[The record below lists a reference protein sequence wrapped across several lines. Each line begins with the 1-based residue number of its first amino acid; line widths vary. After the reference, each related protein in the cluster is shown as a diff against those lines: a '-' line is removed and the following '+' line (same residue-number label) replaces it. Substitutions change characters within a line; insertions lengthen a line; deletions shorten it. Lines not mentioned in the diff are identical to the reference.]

1 MAGSKSRTS
10 ASTDAATDGVARVE
24 IVTRGEVRREYTAEE
39 RAQIL
44 TEAAMP
50 GARVLVVAQRH
61 GISPSLVY
69 RWRREAAGRPVRK
82 ARLAGAELRAAA
94 GGRRRT
100 GESANGV
107 PRTCWSGRWCRPHRG
122 AATQWPRAAGRQRDG
137 CDGGGAPGDG
147 ARGMIALPA
156 GARILLATQAGR
168 LPQRRPL
175 PGRAGSRGAG
185 H

>member
-24 IVTRGEVRREYTAEE
+24 IVTRGEIRREYTAEE

-82 ARLAGAELRAAA
+82 ARPRSP
-94 GGRRRT
+94 RF
-100 GESANGV
+100 V
-107 PRTCWSGRWCRPHRG
+107 PLLV
-122 AATQWPRAAGRQRDG
+122 
-137 CDGGGAPGDG
+137 DGGGLAKAP
-147 ARGMIALPA
+147 MVPPEPA
-156 GARILLATQAGR
+156 GQDAGVDRIEILLRNGR
-168 LPQRRPL
+168 VM
-175 PGRAGSRGAG
+175 
-185 H
+185 

>member
-39 RAQIL
+39 RAQVL

-69 RWRREAAGRPVRK
+69 RWRRDAAGRPVRK
-82 ARLAGAELRAAA
+82 ARPRAPSFVPLLVDGGGLAKAAVMSPEPASQDAGADRIEVVLRNGRLLRAASTA
-94 GGRRRT
+94 D
-100 GESANGV
+100 
-107 PRTCWSGRWCRPHRG
+107 PG
-122 AATQWPRAAGRQRDG
+122 AIARLAA
-137 CDGGGAPGDG
+137 
-147 ARGMIALPA
+147 ALEA
-156 GARILLATQAGR
+156 
-168 LPQRRPL
+168 
-175 PGRAGSRGAG
+175 
-185 H
+185 